1 MTLFTDKVKLASR
14 AGETK
19 YPRQPKTVRT
29 CKNLIREIRKKFFYP
44 LKRPLRIRSEA
55 FLFLPRGRA
64 APF

>member
-29 CKNLIREIRKKFFYP
+29 CKNLLREIRKKFFYP
-44 LKRPLRIRSEA
+44 
-55 FLFLPRGRA
+55 
-64 APF
+64 